1 MTFKLLVVLLLRKSI
16 GSTWAALCL
25 RNPIS
30 VSLVSQLQA
39 NVSLALR
46 ESCNFATTS
55 RRLMM
60 NNALKYVKILE
71 GTGITREQAEA
82 HVQIIFDVLE
92 GDLVT
97 KQDLTNSEA
106 SIRAAINRLDT
117 KIDTSVERIENKLL
131 QSEYRTTIKLGSIVT
146 IVIAAATAISKLF

>member
-1 MTFKLLVVLLLRKSI
+1 
-16 GSTWAALCL
+16 
-25 RNPIS
+25 
-30 VSLVSQLQA
+30 
-39 NVSLALR
+39 
-46 ESCNFATTS
+46 
-55 RRLMM
+55 M

-82 HVQIIFDVLE
+82 QVQIISEVLE

-97 KQDLTNSEA
+97 KQDLANSEA
-106 SIRAAINRLDT
+106 NLKFTITRLESEL
-117 KIDTSVERIENKLL
+117 KTSFERIEHKLL